1 MRRYGRWSP
10 ARVDSFFVH
19 SYIRSSV
26 DLMQMAKPRTAS
38 SGEVSGGSC
47 KTFVFDEERVQ
58 RARERALDENTVQD
72 VADTFKVLAHP
83 TRVRIIRALAL
94 EELCVCDLAQVVD
107 LSVSATSHQLQAL
120 RKMKLVRYRMD
131 GKLAYY
137 SLRDPFVLALITDCV
152 QHLGGGETNT

>member
-1 MRRYGRWSP
+1 MQKTRPRISD
-10 ARVDSFFVH
+10 ATSD
-19 SYIRSSV
+19 ISS
-26 DLMQMAKPRTAS
+26 AS
-38 SGEVSGGSC
+38 TGSC
-47 KTFVFDEERVQ
+47 ETFVFDAKRVH
-58 RARERALDENTVQD
+58 RARGRGLSGSMVQD
-72 VADTFKVLAHP
+72 VADTFKVLANP

-152 QHLGGGETNT
+152 GHLGGEDAKP